1 MAEPGADSAARAR
14 LVRAY
19 DEAREADDID
29 AMADAALALAS
40 GHLFGTV
47 PGRVPAFL
55 YEAYR
60 RSDGKQRARLALAV
74 ARSWAYGYHPER
86 AVTFAAEALAFAEEH
101 DDPSLLAQ
109 ALDAQLLVSWGPDDF
124 DQRRR
129 ITARLEDIVAHQTDT
144 EARLSAYLWRLTTA
158 LECLDLPAVRRQL
171 RALDTLAAETGSP
184 RVRYFAAARRA
195 MDALLADDLPAVEPA
210 ISETLAAG
218 AEAGEPDTIAMEH
231 VLTAA
236 LARQRGD
243 LDMLR
248 HEAAAHEDFG
258 VREGVRSVVAEATVF
273 FAELGEHERARSLLR
288 QVANEDFSDI
298 PRDVDYLLTL
308 VSATA
313 AAVLLDERTMADQ
326 AIPLLAPYSGRGVV
340 NAGGVLFAG
349 VVDDYLQQACA
360 LLGRDDETRLYGQQ
374 AGRAYGRMR
383 AVVAAPRGGG
393 PSGGIA
399 ANDAL
404 ARRAP
409 PPAGRRRS
417 LVGRARRSHGS
428 GP

>member
-1 MAEPGADSAARAR
+1 MVEQGAKSAARAR

-19 DEAREADDID
+19 DEAREADDVD

-60 RSDGKQRARLALAV
+60 RSDGEQRARLALAV

-109 ALDAQLLVSWGPDDF
+109 ALDAQLGELGS
-124 DQRRR
+124 RRR
-129 ITARLEDIVAHQTDT
+129 RPTPTHHRPARGHRRSPTDT

-171 RALDTLAAETGSP
+171 RALDGLAAETGAP

-195 MDALLADDLPAVEPA
+195 MDALLADDLAAVEPA
-210 ISETLAAG
+210 IAETLAAG

-248 HEAAAHEDFG
+248 REAAAHEDLG
-258 VREGVRSVVAEATVF
+258 CARASDPWWPRQPYSSPSSVSTS
-273 FAELGEHERARSLLR
+273 GRAACCARWR
-288 QVANEDFSDI
+288 
-298 PRDVDYLLTL
+298 TKT
-308 VSATA
+308 SATSP
-313 AAVLLDERTMADQ
+313 TTST
-326 AIPLLAPYSGRGVV
+326 I
-340 NAGGVLFAG
+340 
-349 VVDDYLQQACA
+349 C
-360 LLGRDDETRLYGQQ
+360 
-374 AGRAYGRMR
+374 
-383 AVVAAPRGGG
+383 
-393 PSGGIA
+393 
-399 ANDAL
+399 
-404 ARRAP
+404 
-409 PPAGRRRS
+409 
-417 LVGRARRSHGS
+417 
-428 GP
+428 